1 MKSEMISLGGK
12 AYEIHEL
19 PRRANAQWRQQFQ
32 VLIASVT
39 NLVEA
44 SQVDITNT
52 TDLVAV
58 VGQVR
63 DVLMQA
69 PDEADL
75 PLVVYTVKMGETSPG
90 TAPMWPVTVTVNSY
104 AATDAAAETLTA
116 AVQAALDGF
125 DGVDASYLVRALRP

>member
-1 MKSEMISLGGK
+1 MIGAIIYGALAADGTVAGLVGGRI
-12 AYEIHEL
+12 YPE
-19 PRRANAQWRQQFQ
+19 
-32 VLIASVT
+32 
-39 NLVEA
+39 
-44 SQVDITNT
+44 
-52 TDLVAV
+52 
-58 VGQVR
+58 
-63 DVLMQA
+63 QA

-125 DGVDASYLVRALRP
+125 DGVDANYLVRALFLSDYGELRDQDVSIWGRLATFTGWVVRR